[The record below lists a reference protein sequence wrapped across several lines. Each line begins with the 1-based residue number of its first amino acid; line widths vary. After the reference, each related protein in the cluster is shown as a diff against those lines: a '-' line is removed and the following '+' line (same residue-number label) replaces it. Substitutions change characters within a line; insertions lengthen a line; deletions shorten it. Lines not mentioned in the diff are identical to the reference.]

1 MSEWWTYSLSDFL
14 MFSSRSYYRLIESYN
29 AAFWPA
35 HVLVLVAGVIVIGA
49 IARPRQH
56 LQRSAAL
63 AWAAVWGW
71 VAWAYQLERYA
82 EINTAAPYFTAAFA
96 VQALLL
102 CWLAYR
108 PANAANAAPTP
119 QPLALGLSGLAILA
133 YPLLALARDGGTWH
147 QAEVFGIVPDPTVVA
162 TLGVLLA
169 WRAPAIFWLIPV
181 SWCLVSGATLME
193 LKIGHAWLLP
203 ALALTAVLAAIMVSK
218 KPRDLNSTADPRS

>member
-29 AAFWPA
+29 AAIWPA
-35 HVLVLVAGVIVIGA
+35 HFLALVAGIIVLGA

-63 AWAAVWGW
+63 VLAAAWGW
-71 VAWAYQLERYA
+71 VAWAYHLERYA
-82 EINTAAPYFTAAFA
+82 EINTAAPYFAAAFA
-96 VQALLL
+96 LQALLL
-102 CWLAYR
+102 GWLAYR
-108 PANAANAAPTP
+108 PGNAVPAP
-119 QPLALGLSGLAILA
+119 QPVALGLTGLAIFA
-133 YPLLALARDGGTWH
+133 YPVLTLARDGGSWR
-147 QAEVFGIVPDPTVVA
+147 QAEVFGIAPDPTAVA
-162 TLGVLLA
+162 TLGILLA

-218 KPRDLNSTADPRS
+218 TPRDLNSTANPRS

>member
-29 AAFWPA
+29 AAIWPA
-35 HVLVLVAGVIVIGA
+35 HFLALVAGIIVLGA

-63 AWAAVWGW
+63 VLAAAWGW
-71 VAWAYQLERYA
+71 VAWAYHLERYA
-82 EINTAAPYFTAAFA
+82 EINTAAPYFAAAFA
-96 VQALLL
+96 LQALLL
-102 CWLAYR
+102 GWLAYR
-108 PANAANAAPTP
+108 PGNAVPAP
-119 QPLALGLSGLAILA
+119 QPVALGLTGLAIFA
-133 YPLLALARDGGTWH
+133 YPVLTLARDGGSWR
-147 QAEVFGIVPDPTVVA
+147 QAEVFGIAPDPTAVA
-162 TLGVLLA
+162 TLGILLA

-203 ALALTAVLAAIMVSK
+203 ALALTAVLARVVGSK
-218 KPRDLNSTADPRS
+218 KPRDLNSTANPRS

>member
-1 MSEWWTYSLSDFL
+1 MSEWWMYSLSDFL

-35 HVLVLVAGVIVIGA
+35 HLLALVAGLVVISA

-56 LQRSAAL
+56 LRRSAAL
-63 AWAAVWGW
+63 VLAAAWGW
-71 VAWAYQLERYA
+71 VAWAYHLERYA
-82 EINTAAPYFTAAFA
+82 EINTAAPYFAAAFA
-96 VQALLL
+96 AQALLL

-108 PANAANAAPTP
+108 PGNAAPAP
-119 QPLALGLSGLAILA
+119 QRVALGLTGLAIFA
-133 YPLLALARDGGTWH
+133 YPLLALVRDGGTWR

-203 ALALTAVLAAIMVSK
+203 AIALTTVLARVMGRK
-218 KPRDLNSTADPRS
+218 TPRDLNSTANPRS

>member
-29 AAFWPA
+29 AAIRPA
-35 HVLVLVAGVIVIGA
+35 HLLALVAGLVVIVVIV
-49 IARPRQH
+49 RPRQH
-56 LQRSAAL
+56 LRRLAAL
-63 AWAAVWGW
+63 VLAAAWGW
-71 VAWAYQLERYA
+71 VAWAYHLERYA
-82 EINTAAPYFTAAFA
+82 EINTAAPYFAAAFA
-96 VQALLL
+96 AQALLL

-108 PANAANAAPTP
+108 PANAANAAPAP
-119 QPLALGLSGLAILA
+119 QRVALGMTGLAIFA
-133 YPLLALARDGGTWH
+133 YPLLALARDGGTWR

-181 SWCLVSGATLME
+181 LWCLVSGATLME

-203 ALALTAVLAAIMVSK
+203 ALVLIAILTRVMASK
-218 KPRDLNSTADPRS
+218 TPRDLNSTANPQS

>member
-29 AAFWPA
+29 AAIWPA
-35 HVLVLVAGVIVIGA
+35 HLLALVAGLVVIVA
-49 IARPRQH
+49 IVRPRQH

-63 AWAAVWGW
+63 VLAAAWGW
-71 VAWAYQLERYA
+71 VAWAYHLERYA
-82 EINTAAPYFTAAFA
+82 EINTAAPYFAAAFA
-96 VQALLL
+96 MQALLL

-108 PANAANAAPTP
+108 PGNAAPAP

-133 YPLLALARDGGTWH
+133 YPLLALARDGGTWR
-147 QAEVFGIVPDPTVVA
+147 QVEVFGIVPDPTITA

-169 WRAPAIFWLIPV
+169 WRAPVILWLIPV
-181 SWCLVSGATLME
+181 LWCLVSGATLME

-203 ALALTAVLAAIMVSK
+203 ALALIAVLARVMVSK
-218 KPRDLNSTADPRS
+218 TPRDLNSTANPRS

>member
-29 AAFWPA
+29 AAIWPA
-35 HVLVLVAGVIVIGA
+35 HVLALVAGIIVIGA
-49 IARPRQH
+49 IAQPSQN

-63 AWAAVWGW
+63 VLAAVWGW
-71 VAWAYQLERYA
+71 VAWAYHLERYA
-82 EINTAAPYFTAAFA
+82 EINTAAPYFAAAFA
-96 VQALLL
+96 SQALLL
-102 CWLAYR
+102 CWLAFK
-108 PANAANAAPTP
+108 PGNAAPAP
-119 QPLALGLSGLAILA
+119 QRVALGMTGLAILA
-133 YPLLALARDGGTWH
+133 YPLLALARDGGQWR

-162 TLGVLLA
+162 TLGMLLA

-203 ALALTAVLAAIMVSK
+203 ALAFISSLACIIK
-218 KPRDLNSTADPRS
+218 RKTPHDLNSTANPRS

>member
-29 AAFWPA
+29 AAIWPA
-35 HVLVLVAGVIVIGA
+35 HLLALVAGVIVIGA
-49 IARPRQH
+49 IARPHQH
-56 LQRSAAL
+56 LQRSGALVLAA
-63 AWAAVWGW
+63 AWGW
-71 VAWAYQLERYA
+71 VAWAYHLERYA
-82 EINTAAPYFTAAFA
+82 EINTAAPYFAATFA

-108 PANAANAAPTP
+108 PANAANAAPAP
-119 QPLALGLSGLAILA
+119 QRVALGMTGLAIFA
-133 YPLLALARDGGTWH
+133 YPLLALARDNGEWH
-147 QAEVFGIVPDPTVVA
+147 QAEVFSIVPDPTVVA

-193 LKIGHAWLLP
+193 LKINHAWLLP
-203 ALALTAVLAAIMVSK
+203 VLALTALLARVIGSK
-218 KPRDLNSTADPRS
+218 TPRNLNSTANPRS

>member
-29 AAFWPA
+29 AAIWPA
-35 HVLVLVAGVIVIGA
+35 HLLALVAGLVVIVA

-63 AWAAVWGW
+63 VLAAAWGW
-71 VAWAYQLERYA
+71 VAWAYHLERYA
-82 EINTAAPYFTAAFA
+82 EINTAAPYFAAAFA
-96 VQALLL
+96 VQAPLL

-108 PANAANAAPTP
+108 PGNAAPAP
-119 QPLALGLSGLAILA
+119 QRVALGMTGLAIFA
-133 YPLLALARDGGTWH
+133 YPLLALARDNGTWR
-147 QAEVFGIVPDPTVVA
+147 QAEVFGIVPDPIVA
-162 TLGVLLA
+162 TTLGMLLA

-181 SWCLVSGATLME
+181 LWCLVSGATLME

-203 ALALTAVLAAIMVSK
+203 ALALTAVLARVMGSK
-218 KPRDLNSTADPRS
+218 KSRDLNSTANPRS

>member
-14 MFSSRSYYRLIESYN
+14 MFSSRSYFRLIESYN
-29 AAFWPA
+29 AAIWPA
-35 HVLVLVAGVIVIGA
+35 HLLALVAGVIVLGA

-63 AWAAVWGW
+63 VLAAAWGW
-71 VAWAYQLERYA
+71 VAWAYHLERYA
-82 EINTAAPYFTAAFA
+82 EINTAAPYFAAAFA

-108 PANAANAAPTP
+108 PGNAAPAP
-119 QPLALGLSGLAILA
+119 QPLAFGLSGLAILA
-133 YPLLALARDGGTWH
+133 YPLLALARDGGTWR

-181 SWCLVSGATLME
+181 NWCLVSGATLME
-193 LKIGHAWLLP
+193 LKINHAWLLP
-203 ALALTAVLAAIMVSK
+203 ALALTAVVARVMVSK
-218 KPRDLNSTADPRS
+218 KPHDLNSTANPRS

>member
-14 MFSSRSYYRLIESYN
+14 MFSSRSYYRLIESHN
-29 AAFWPA
+29 AAIWPA
-35 HVLVLVAGVIVIGA
+35 HVLALVAGIIVIGA
-49 IARPRQH
+49 IARPSQN

-63 AWAAVWGW
+63 VLAAAWGW
-71 VAWAYQLERYA
+71 VAWAYHVERYA
-82 EINTAAPYFTAAFA
+82 EINTAAPYFAAAFA

-102 CWLAYR
+102 CWRAYR
-108 PANAANAAPTP
+108 PGNAAPAP

-133 YPLLALARDGGTWH
+133 YPLLALARDGGQWR

-218 KPRDLNSTADPRS
+218 KPRDLNSTANPRS

>member
-29 AAFWPA
+29 AAIWPA
-35 HVLVLVAGVIVIGA
+35 HFLALVAGVIVLGA

-56 LQRSAAL
+56 LRRSAAL
-63 AWAAVWGW
+63 VLAAAWGW
-71 VAWAYQLERYA
+71 VAWAYHLERYA
-82 EINTAAPYFTAAFA
+82 EINTAAPYFAVAFA
-96 VQALLL
+96 VHALLL

-108 PANAANAAPTP
+108 PGNAAPAP

-133 YPLLALARDGGTWH
+133 YPLLALARDGGQWR

-169 WRAPAIFWLIPV
+169 WRAPAIFWLVPV
-181 SWCLVSGATLME
+181 LWCLVSGATLME

-203 ALALTAVLAAIMVSK
+203 ALALTAVVARVMGSK
-218 KPRDLNSTADPRS
+218 TPRDLNSTANPQS

>member
-63 AWAAVWGW
+63 VLAAVWGW

>member
-1 MSEWWTYSLSDFL
+1 MSEWWTYSLSDLL

-29 AAFWPA
+29 AAIWPA
-35 HVLVLVAGVIVIGA
+35 HLVVLVAGVILIGA
-49 IARPRQH
+49 IARPRPN

-63 AWAAVWGW
+63 VLAAAWGW
-71 VAWAYQLERYA
+71 VARAYHLERYA
-82 EINTAAPYFTAAFA
+82 EINTAAPYFAAAFA

-108 PANAANAAPTP
+108 PANAANAAPAP
-119 QPLALGLSGLAILA
+119 QPVALGLTGLAIFA
-133 YPLLALARDGGTWH
+133 YPLLALARDGSNWR

-162 TLGVLLA
+162 TLGMLLA

-181 SWCLVSGATLME
+181 LWCLVSGATLME

-203 ALALTAVLAAIMVSK
+203 ALALTAVLARVMGSR
-218 KPRDLNSTADPRS
+218 KPHALNSTANPRS

>member
-29 AAFWPA
+29 AAIWPA
-35 HVLVLVAGVIVIGA
+35 HLLALVAGVIVLGA

-63 AWAAVWGW
+63 VLAAAWGW
-71 VAWAYQLERYA
+71 VAWAYHLERYA
-82 EINTAAPYFTAAFA
+82 EINTAAPYFAAAFA

-108 PANAANAAPTP
+108 PGNAAPAP
-119 QPLALGLSGLAILA
+119 QPLAFGLSGLAILA
-133 YPLLALARDGGTWH
+133 YPLLALARDGGTWR

-162 TLGVLLA
+162 TMGVLLA

-181 SWCLVSGATLME
+181 SWCLVSCATLME

>member
-29 AAFWPA
+29 AAIWPA
-35 HVLVLVAGVIVIGA
+35 HFLALLAGVIVIVA
-49 IARPRQH
+49 IARPRQN

-63 AWAAVWGW
+63 VLAAAWGW
-71 VAWAYQLERYA
+71 VAWAYHLERYA
-82 EINTAAPYFTAAFA
+82 EINTAAPYFAAAFA

-102 CWLAYR
+102 CWRAYR
-108 PANAANAAPTP
+108 PGNAAPAP
-119 QPLALGLSGLAILA
+119 QPLTLGLPGLAIFA
-133 YPLLALARDGGTWH
+133 YPLLALARDGGQWR
-147 QAEVFGIVPDPTVVA
+147 QAEVFGIVPDPTVLA

-181 SWCLVSGATLME
+181 LWCLVSGATLME

-203 ALALTAVLAAIMVSK
+203 VLALTAVLARVMRSK
-218 KPRDLNSTADPRS
+218 TPRDLNSTANPLS

>member
-29 AAFWPA
+29 AAIWPA
-35 HVLVLVAGVIVIGA
+35 HLLALVAGLVVIVAIG
-49 IARPRQH
+49 RPRQH

-63 AWAAVWGW
+63 VLAAAWSW
-71 VAWAYQLERYA
+71 VEWAYQLERYA
-82 EINTAAPYFTAAFA
+82 EINTAAPYFAGAFA

-108 PANAANAAPTP
+108 PGNAAPAP

-133 YPLLALARDGGTWH
+133 YPLLALARDGGQWR

-162 TLGVLLA
+162 TLGILLA

-193 LKIGHAWLLP
+193 LKIDHAWLLP
-203 ALALTAVLAAIMVSK
+203 ALALTAVGARIVSSK
-218 KPRDLNSTADPRS
+218 IPRDLNSTANPRS

>member
-29 AAFWPA
+29 AAIWPA
-35 HVLVLVAGVIVIGA
+35 HLLALVAGVVVISA
-49 IARPRQH
+49 IALPRQH

-63 AWAAVWGW
+63 VLAAAWGW
-71 VAWAYQLERYA
+71 VAWAYHLERYA
-82 EINTAAPYFTAAFA
+82 EINTAAPYFAAAFA

-102 CWLAYR
+102 CSLAYR
-108 PANAANAAPTP
+108 PGNAAPAP
-119 QPLALGLSGLAILA
+119 QPLAFGLSGLAIFA
-133 YPLLALARDGGTWH
+133 YPLLALARDNDTWR

-169 WRAPAIFWLIPV
+169 WRAPAIFWLVPV
-181 SWCLVSGATLME
+181 LWCLVSGATLME

-203 ALALTAVLAAIMVSK
+203 ALALTAVLARVVTSK
-218 KPRDLNSTADPRS
+218 TSRDFNSTANFQS

>member
-35 HVLVLVAGVIVIGA
+35 HVLALVAGVIVIGA
-49 IARPRQH
+49 IARPRQN

-63 AWAAVWGW
+63 VLAAAWGW
-71 VAWAYQLERYA
+71 VAWAYHLERYA
-82 EINTAAPYFTAAFA
+82 EINTAAPYFAAAFA

-102 CWLAYR
+102 CWLAFK
-108 PANAANAAPTP
+108 PGNAAPAP
-119 QPLALGLSGLAILA
+119 QPGALGLTALAILA
-133 YPLLALARDGGTWH
+133 YPLLALARDGGQWR
-147 QAEVFGIVPDPTVVA
+147 QAEVFGIAPDPTVVA

-169 WRAPAIFWLIPV
+169 WRAPAILWLIPV

-203 ALALTAVLAAIMVSK
+203 ALALTAVLARIMGSK
-218 KPRDLNSTADPRS
+218 TLRDLNSTANPRS

>member
-29 AAFWPA
+29 AAIWPA
-35 HVLVLVAGVIVIGA
+35 HFLALVAGVIMISA
-49 IARPRQH
+49 IAWPRPN
-56 LQRSAAL
+56 LQRLAAL
-63 AWAAVWGW
+63 VLAAAWGW
-71 VAWAYQLERYA
+71 VAWAYHLERYA
-82 EINTAAPYFTAAFA
+82 EINTAAPYFAAAFA

-108 PANAANAAPTP
+108 PGNAAPAP
-119 QPLALGLSGLAILA
+119 QPLALGLSGLAICA
-133 YPLLALARDGGTWH
+133 YPLLALARDNGTWR

-193 LKIGHAWLLP
+193 LKINHAWLLP
-203 ALALTAVLAAIMVSK
+203 ALALTAVLARVMRSK
-218 KPRDLNSTADPRS
+218 TPRDLNSTANPQS

>member
-35 HVLVLVAGVIVIGA
+35 HVLALVAGVIVLGA

-56 LQRSAAL
+56 LQRIAAL
-63 AWAAVWGW
+63 VLTAAWGW
-71 VAWAYQLERYA
+71 VAWAYHLERYA
-82 EINTAAPYFTAAFA
+82 EINTAAPYFAAAFA

-108 PANAANAAPTP
+108 PANAANAAPPP
-119 QPLALGLSGLAILA
+119 QRMALGLTGLAIFA
-133 YPLLALARDGGTWH
+133 YPLLALARDGGTWR
-147 QAEVFGIVPDPTVVA
+147 QTEVFAIVPDPTVVA
-162 TLGVLLA
+162 TLGALLA
-169 WRAPAIFWLIPV
+169 WRASATLWLIPV
-181 SWCLVSGATLME
+181 LWCLVSGATLME

-203 ALALTAVLAAIMVSK
+203 ALALTAVLSRIMGSK
-218 KPRDLNSTADPRS
+218 TPRDLNSTANPRS

>member
-29 AAFWPA
+29 AAIWPA
-35 HVLVLVAGVIVIGA
+35 HLLALVASVIVIVA

-63 AWAAVWGW
+63 VLAATWGW
-71 VAWAYQLERYA
+71 VAWAYHLERYA
-82 EINTAAPYFTAAFA
+82 EINTAAPYFAAAFA
-96 VQALLL
+96 AQALLL

-108 PANAANAAPTP
+108 PANAAPAP
-119 QPLALGLSGLAILA
+119 QPVALGLSGLAILA
-133 YPLLALARDGGTWH
+133 YPLLALARDGGQWR

-162 TLGVLLA
+162 TLGMLLA
-169 WRAPAIFWLIPV
+169 WRAPVVFWLIPV

-218 KPRDLNSTADPRS
+218 KPRNLNSTANPRS

>member
-29 AAFWPA
+29 AAIWPA
-35 HVLVLVAGVIVIGA
+35 HVLALVTGIIVIGA

-63 AWAAVWGW
+63 VLAAAWGW
-71 VAWAYQLERYA
+71 AAWAYHLERYA
-82 EINTAAPYFTAAFA
+82 EINTAAPYFAAAFA

-108 PANAANAAPTP
+108 PGNTAPAP
-119 QPLALGLSGLAILA
+119 QRVALSITGLAIFA
-133 YPLLALARDGGTWH
+133 YPLLALARDNGTWR
-147 QAEVFGIVPDPTVVA
+147 QAEVFGIVPDPTVIA
-162 TLGVLLA
+162 TLGMLLA

-203 ALALTAVLAAIMVSK
+203 ALALAAVVVRVIGSK
-218 KPRDLNSTADPRS
+218 PPRDLNSTANPRS